1 MVVTIHQP
9 EHFPYEGF
17 FQKMEAS
24 ELFIILDNV
33 NYRKNYFQNRNKF
46 LNQNGVEE
54 WFTIELK
61 KYKTGDL
68 INQVHVSPNFHWKKK
83 ILKKLNQNFKYDFSE
98 IYNNEKLVE
107 INMNS
112 IYECMRVFNINKKII
127 FSSEL
132 DINETKSSKLSAICN
147 HLGASEY
154 ISGPSGRDYL
164 DLNQFNCK
172 VTFFEPKVENHYS
185 SIQFFKK

>member
-1 MVVTIHQP
+1 MKVSIHQP
-9 EHFPYEGF
+9 EHFPYFGF
-17 FQKMEAS
+17 FQKMQACDV
-24 ELFIILDNV
+24 FVILDDV
-33 NYRKNYFQNRNKF
+33 SYRKNYFQNRNRF

-68 INQVHVSPNFHWKKK
+68 INQVLVSPNLHWKKK

-147 HLGASEY
+147 YLGASEY

-164 DLNQFNCK
+164 ELDQFNCK

>member
-1 MVVTIHQP
+1 MQ
-9 EHFPYEGF
+9 
-17 FQKMEAS
+17 AS
-24 ELFIILDNV
+24 DIFVILDDV
-33 NYRKNYFQNRNKF
+33 SFRKNYFQNRNRF

-54 WFTIELK
+54 WFSVELK

-68 INQVHVSPNFHWKKK
+68 INQVKVSSNIHWKKK

-112 IYECMRVFNINKKII
+112 IYECMKVLNIDKKLI

-132 DINETKSSKLSAICN
+132 NINSLKSSKLSAICD
-147 HLGASEY
+147 HLGATEY

-164 DLNQFNCK
+164 DLNKFNCK
-172 VTFFEPKVENHYS
+172 VSFFEPKVENYYS